1 MVEFFTS
8 KFHLQYQ
15 LGLLERYHDD
25 TGCPD
30 RDKVD
35 RPGNSTSRS
44 LRPYSCYTRVVS
56 KLPPQG
62 GEASSGAVMGKASVL
77 NKVYPIMIGEARGV
91 AWQVGGGIHRFD
103 SERALDQYSS
113 TPLCWEH
120 ALHACTCAAPV
131 AALCVRYDT

>member
-1 MVEFFTS
+1 MMTRGALTATRWTAPGTV
-8 KFHLQYQ
+8 QV
-15 LGLLERYHDD
+15 
-25 TGCPD
+25 CPCA
-30 RDKVD
+30 RTPVIHAW
-35 RPGNSTSRS
+35 
-44 LRPYSCYTRVVS
+44 C

-62 GEASSGAVMGKASVL
+62 DEASSEAVMGKASVL

-91 AWQVGGGIHRFD
+91 AWQVGGGIHRVD